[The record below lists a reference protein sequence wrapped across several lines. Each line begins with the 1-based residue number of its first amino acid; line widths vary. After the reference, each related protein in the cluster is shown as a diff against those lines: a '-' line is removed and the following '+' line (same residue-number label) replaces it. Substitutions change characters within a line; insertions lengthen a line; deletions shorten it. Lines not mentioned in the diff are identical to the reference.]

1 MAKKAF
7 DKIAEGLSEALAI
20 ARGEARPAML
30 YIWTRTG
37 GRGKGQPRTKPMKSG
52 ERGSG

>member
-7 DKIAEGLSEALAI
+7 DRIAEGLSEVLAI
-20 ARGEARPAML
+20 ARGEARPAIL
-30 YIWTRTG
+30 YIWTG

>member
-20 ARGEARPAML
+20 ARGEAKPAKL
-30 YIWTRTG
+30 YIWTWTG
-37 GRGKGQPRTKPMKSG
+37 GRGKGQPRTQPMK
-52 ERGSG
+52 RGSG